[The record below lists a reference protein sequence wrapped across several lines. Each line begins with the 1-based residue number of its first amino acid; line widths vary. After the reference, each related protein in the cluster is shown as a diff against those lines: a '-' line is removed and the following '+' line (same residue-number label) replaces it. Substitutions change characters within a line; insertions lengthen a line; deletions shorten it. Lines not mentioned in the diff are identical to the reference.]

1 MFNVYVIK
9 NKKGVIYIGQT
20 ANLENR
26 LKRHNDVIKNDL
38 KSFTHKNKD
47 GDWRLVYT
55 EKLETR
61 KESMIREKQL
71 KSFRGREFLKK
82 IIK

>member
-1 MFNVYVIK
+1 MFSVYVIK

-20 ANLENR
+20 VNLENR
-26 LKRHNDVIKNDL
+26 LKRHNGVIKNDL

-47 GDWRLVYT
+47 GDWELVFK
-55 EKLETR
+55 EELKTR
-61 KESMIREKQL
+61 KEAMIREKQL
-71 KSFRGREFLKK
+71 KSFKGREFIKK